1 MQGYLLNETL
11 PVEGKDVLVK
21 LSDGTFT
28 VASLELEH
36 TNGHDFH
43 NWRVSNAVES
53 YDNGYSGVIING
65 DVVKWYDLPEN

>member
-1 MQGYLLNETL
+1 MKANLLSEKL
-11 PVEGKDVLVK
+11 PQQGKDVLVQ

-53 YDNGYSGVIING
+53 YDNGYSGVIVNG
-65 DVVKWYDLPEN
+65 DVVKWYDLPED